1 MDKKAQILVFSLW
14 VLVILTILTVHTAH
28 RVAIALRLNYYQKN
42 KLAAAYMAHAGLNRA
57 IAEIESDSADFDSLI
72 DGWADNKIA
81 FEHIVIG
88 DERRQAASVYFIQEE
103 EGKAAS
109 VFGVIDEQR
118 KININTA
125 PENVLISLLE
135 GCGVASA
142 PDCATAIRIWRGELT
157 DENKIFE
164 REGYM
169 PKQEPFLA
177 PEELLLVVGIGQNDY
192 DTLRQ
197 HITVYGDGLIN
208 INTVSLPTLTMLT
221 RAICKDLSISESF
234 AQSVTAKI
242 MELRKNRG
250 YFTNRN
256 DIAIE
261 TTGDEETNVLNGL
274 LDKVT
279 FQSSEFLIAVT
290 ANASTIS
297 SSVNAIYNRPDKKIV
312 HWHEH

>member
-1 MDKKAQILVFSLW
+1 MDRKAQILIFSLW

-42 KLAAAYMAHAGLNRA
+42 KLAAAYIAQAGLNRA
-57 IAEIESDSADFDSLI
+57 IAEIESDSTDFDSLI
-72 DGWADNKIA
+72 DGWADNKKA
-81 FEHIVIG
+81 FERIVMK
-88 DERRQAASVYFIQEE
+88 DVQRREASVQFIQQE
-103 EGKAAS
+103 EGKATT

-125 PENVLISLLE
+125 SESLLISLLE

-142 PDCATAIRIWRGELT
+142 TECATAIRIWRGEIA

-177 PEELLLVVGIGQNDY
+177 PEELLLVVGIAQNDY

-208 INTVSLPTLTMLT
+208 INTVSLPTLMMLAT
-221 RAICKDLSISESF
+221 ALSKDLSISESF

-242 MELRKNRG
+242 IELRKNRG

-261 TTGDEETNVLNGL
+261 TTGDEEANILNGL
-274 LDKVT
+274 LDKTT

-297 SSVNAIYNRPDKKIV
+297 SSINAIYNRPDKKIV
-312 HWHEH
+312 YWHEH